1 MKILGISGSLRRNS
15 YNTWLLQAA
24 SELIEQDIIF
34 ELITIENIP
43 LYMR

>member
-24 SELIEQDIIF
+24 SELIDIDPWVFFVGVGKIF
-34 ELITIENIP
+34 
-43 LYMR
+43 